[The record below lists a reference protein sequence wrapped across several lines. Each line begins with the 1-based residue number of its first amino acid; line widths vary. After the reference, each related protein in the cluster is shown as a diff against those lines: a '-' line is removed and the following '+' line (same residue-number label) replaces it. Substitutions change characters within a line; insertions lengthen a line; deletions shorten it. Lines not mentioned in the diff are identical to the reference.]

1 MPSQEE
7 VNRIIEQAKKNK
19 GIDMSWLKPT
29 QSPTQAQVQA
39 TGGIE
44 RISPGASQ
52 LMDAVRQAQAQTPV
66 YMPFPGGT
74 PTQQRRQAEEAS
86 RQFDIGQEFSREKF
100 DWEKDLAE
108 RQFAADQAYRDAQLA
123 LSRLRAGGSGGNID
137 EMGLSGTAWYQR
149 TIQNAIQAG
158 ESLENITKDIVSA
171 VPEMTQQK
179 VNPADMMRFALGQ
192 FEHQYGS
199 QKYVPGM
206 KTDIKWFQNY
216 KWYLDNKDD
225 ILRQADVLERQY
237 KPADPT
243 GPVTGAEYLTPEE
256 RQRIAE
262 ILDIPAAD
270 VDLYIK
276 TNPGLISQ
284 LLGKQ
289 YDW

>member
-1 MPSQEE
+1 MQ
-7 VNRIIEQAKKNK
+7 NK
-19 GIDMSWLKPT
+19 DRRER
-29 QSPTQAQVQA
+29 AQVPLRNPLNDDVPITVVPDNQM
-39 TGGIE
+39 
-44 RISPGASQ
+44 PQYGAEVPSRSTNKVLEDLLSMIRTHQ
-52 LMDAVRQAQAQTPV
+52 KPV
-66 YMPFPGGT
+66 TIPFAAGT
-74 PTQQRRQAEEAS
+74 PTEAR
-86 RQFDIGQEFSREKF
+86 RQFD
-100 DWEKDLAE
+100 WERDLRE
-108 RQFAADQAYRDAQLA
+108 RQFAADQAYRNAQLA